1 MVERAENASVKSLSV
16 LVNVDTAELSL
27 QLASTR
33 QIVKDLHA
41 CVQCDLIDAGI
52 NRADQLVPKNLA
64 RFLC

>member
-1 MVERAENASVKSLSV
+1 V

-33 QIVKDLHA
+33 QIVKDLDA